1 MMKVCCPNCG
11 QAYTPDQLAELGSEI
26 SSLAPAGPGQ
36 SMQQEAA
43 EYAPGGGGEPAG
55 EAPDAEPKSMVE
67 AMSREL
73 DDPKKAKARAMRK
86 E

>member
-11 QAYTPDQLAELGSEI
+11 QAYTPDQLAEIGSEI
-26 SSLAPAGPGQ
+26 SGLAPAGPAQAEG
-36 SMQQEAA
+36 A
-43 EYAPGGGGEPAG
+43 EYAPGGGGE
-55 EAPDAEPKSMVE
+55 APEPKSMVE
-67 AMSREL
+67 AMNREL